1 MAKLNYPRI
10 IEWARQ
16 RGILDQSTAQF
27 QMLKATEEH
36 GEMAGAILRGDRD
49 ELIDSIGDQ
58 LVVAIVQCAQLG
70 YDVGELLQHVASSD
84 DSVYVVCY
92 NPMSNFEQD
101 VIWCMKLTVAQG
113 EVAADLA
120 RGRDAR
126 ESFHMLFQAIS
137 DVCQSTD
144 ISPHEALD
152 SVYDIISKRGG
163 EMRNGVWVKTEDL

>member
-1 MAKLNYPRI
+1 MKTLNYQRV

-36 GEMAGAILRGDRD
+36 GEMAGAILRGDRY

-70 YDVGELLQHVASSD
+70 YTDELADMCTAPEYTFHVYPDDAGGEAQWFECVLLV
-84 DSVYVVCY
+84 
-92 NPMSNFEQD
+92 
-101 VIWCMKLTVAQG
+101 TVQQG
-113 EVAADLA
+113 NVSGSIA
-120 RGRDAR
+120 RSRDAR
-126 ESFHMLFQAIS
+126 GDFDNLFDLIFRFCYVAS
-137 DVCQSTD
+137 

>member
-1 MAKLNYPRI
+1 MKLNYQPI
-10 IEWARQ
+10 IEWART

-49 ELIDSIGDQ
+49 ELIDAIGDQ

-70 YDVGELLQHVASSD
+70 YDVGEATYAIQTFGYKGNRPAD
-84 DSVYVVCY
+84 DNLV
-92 NPMSNFEQD
+92 
-101 VIWCMKLTVAQG
+101 LTQ
-113 EVAADLA
+113 LA
-120 RGRDAR
+120 RVTECQGNISGDMAR
-126 ESFHMLFQAIS
+126 SRYAFDNFQLLFTELARFCAVQNINPS
-137 DVCQSTD
+137 DT
-144 ISPHEALD
+144 LD

>member
-1 MAKLNYPRI
+1 MKTLNYPRI

-70 YDVGELLQHVASSD
+70 YADELVDMCAVPNYTFKRYIGTNSSAVQMYECALHMTNEQGRVSASIARSRCARGDFDNLFDHIFRFCYVASI
-84 DSVYVVCY
+84 
-92 NPMSNFEQD
+92 N
-101 VIWCMKLTVAQG
+101 
-113 EVAADLA
+113 
-120 RGRDAR
+120 
-126 ESFHMLFQAIS
+126 
-137 DVCQSTD
+137 
-144 ISPHEALD
+144 PHEALD

-163 EMRNGVWVKTEDL
+163 EMRNGVWVKTEDLV